1 MIFFSKIHSPIIIL
15 VKILNQIIH
24 IWIQS
29 EPRKHLLLL
38 ETLEVRLSSFTE
50 LGISTEPLLA
60 HDVLRCT
67 SVEGRAPAVMAT
79 LARLP

>member
-1 MIFFSKIHSPIIIL
+1 MNSKIHSPIIL
-15 VKILNQIIH
+15 VKKLTKLSISG
-24 IWIQS
+24 S
-29 EPRKHLLLL
+29 EDQPEPYKHLLLL